1 VPMASAQSRLR
12 AVAGHMRCSPAA
24 EQSADGPLKG
34 VVVVEWTTAVQG
46 PAAGQYLSDMGASVI
61 KIEGPVG
68 DGNRHGRGT
77 QNETVSS
84 RLRDIAAALFF
95 WVVAAVA
102 DGAFVVAR
110 VCVHCRAKLAGNH
123 QPRAGLEPQFVSV
136 NMGKRSLSIDMKDP
150 ASFAVVLKLLE
161 DADVFVRQPPPSH
174 RHLPPPMMPHRHYRI
189 VRVRMRAAG
198 QLYAASARLSRP
210 GL

>member
-1 VPMASAQSRLR
+1 MASAQSRLR

-34 VVVVEWTTAVQG
+34 VLVVEWTTAVQG

-84 RLRDIAAALFF
+84 RLRDIAAVLFF
-95 WVVAAVA
+95 WAVVAAVA
-102 DGAFVVAR
+102 DGSSS
-110 VCVHCRAKLAGNH
+110 L
-123 QPRAGLEPQFVSV
+123 PVSV
-136 NMGKRSLSIDMKDP
+136 CTVGQNWLATISHALGSSHSLS
-150 ASFAVVLKLLE
+150 V
-161 DADVFVRQPPPSH
+161 
-174 RHLPPPMMPHRHYRI
+174 
-189 VRVRMRAAG
+189 
-198 QLYAASARLSRP
+198 
-210 GL
+210 